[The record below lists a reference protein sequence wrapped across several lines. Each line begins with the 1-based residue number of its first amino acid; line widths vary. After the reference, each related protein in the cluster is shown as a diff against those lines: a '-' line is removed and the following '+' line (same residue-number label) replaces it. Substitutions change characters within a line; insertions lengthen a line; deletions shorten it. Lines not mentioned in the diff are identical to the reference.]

1 MSYRLC
7 FLATIIVGIAC
18 DQPCVP
24 LLQFANAVRHTSA
37 SLFLALPSSMK
48 CCPATPVVLQH
59 NMGLSKTSLPHCMT
73 LSPCIVT
80 LLNRLDSAVISSGM
94 TLSSQTNLMGAC
106 NQDCW
111 KMYMAAGMS
120 GTGTHQ
126 GQRLNVLP
134 HIASTATSGEQ
145 LLHQHSYET

>member
-59 NMGLSKTSLPHCMT
+59 NMGLSKASLPHCMT

-80 LLNRLDSAVISSGM
+80 LLNRLDSAVISSGHD
-94 TLSSQTNLMGAC
+94 TVISNQPIGDLQSGLLESVYGCRYEWHRNTPRTEVECAATHCIYRNL
-106 NQDCW
+106 W
-111 KMYMAAGMS
+111 
-120 GTGTHQ
+120 
-126 GQRLNVLP
+126 
-134 HIASTATSGEQ
+134 
-145 LLHQHSYET
+145 